1 MTILF
6 QGDSITDSGRTS
18 SENPNAIG
26 NGFVNF
32 IASKLIC
39 DYEDVN
45 IINRGIN
52 GNRVSD
58 LYGRWIEDT
67 LNIDY
72 NILSILCGINDVGFG
87 IRQNKGSDTQRF
99 EFIYDRMLYEA
110 TQKHPNAKL
119 VLCEPFVFKMERD
132 EAPGNEDIVDNWD
145 LWYNTLKERR
155 LVVKKLADK
164 YNAVFVPFGQ
174 MFDEA
179 CKTTPA
185 SRWSVDGI
193 HVTQAAA
200 ELMSRKWLE
209 CVFK

>member
-6 QGDSITDSGRTS
+6 QGDSITDSGRTA

-132 EAPGNEDIVDNWD
+132 EVPGNEDIVDNWD
-145 LWYNTLKERR
+145 LWYNTLMERR
-155 LVVKKLADK
+155 NVVKKLADK

-174 MFDEA
+174 MFDEV
-179 CKTTPA
+179 CKTTPS